1 MAKTKPS
8 WPDVTGPL
16 AEYAGGFR
24 AELARLGYTP
34 LTAASQLRLVAHL
47 SRWLA
52 AEGLG
57 ASALT
62 APVAERYFAGR
73 RSTGYANERTVA
85 ALGPLLGYL
94 RRLGAAPA
102 AVAESPETA
111 TGQLLA
117 RYASYL
123 ATERGLAQT
132 TVALNVRLVRP
143 FLLQRERDGRLDL
156 GQLTAAEVRAFVVA
170 QSRQRPG
177 SVKRIVSALRSLLGF
192 LHVDGIIGA
201 GLAGAVPSP
210 AGWTLTGLPKALEA
224 GQVAAMLASCD
235 LGTATGRR
243 DRAILLLLARLGLR
257 AGEVAALG
265 LDDIDWRRGEI
276 TVCGKRARRDRLP
289 LPADVG
295 EAIVAYLR
303 DGRPKDA
310 LDRTVFIAAQ
320 APRRALSY
328 LGVTEIV
335 AVAARRAGIG
345 GPVHAHRLRHSAAT
359 AMLAAGGSLTEIGQT
374 LRHVRPATTAIYA
387 KVDAGALRPLA
398 RPWPGPAVTP

>member
-1 MAKTKPS
+1 
-8 WPDVTGPL
+8 G
-16 AEYAGGFR
+16 
-24 AELARLGYTP
+24 
-34 LTAASQLRLVAHL
+34 QLRVVAHW
-47 SRWLA
+47 SRWVA

-123 ATERGLAQT
+123 ATERGL
-132 TVALNVRLVRP
+132 
-143 FLLQRERDGRLDL
+143 

-201 GLAGAVPSP
+201 GLAGAGPSP
-210 AGWTLTGLPKALEA
+210 GGWAPSGLS
-224 GQVAAMLASCD
+224 Q
-235 LGTATGRR
+235 
-243 DRAILLLLARLGLR
+243 
-257 AGEVAALG
+257 
-265 LDDIDWRRGEI
+265 
-276 TVCGKRARRDRLP
+276 
-289 LPADVG
+289 
-295 EAIVAYLR
+295 
-303 DGRPKDA
+303 
-310 LDRTVFIAAQ
+310 
-320 APRRALSY
+320 
-328 LGVTEIV
+328 
-335 AVAARRAGIG
+335 
-345 GPVHAHRLRHSAAT
+345 
-359 AMLAAGGSLTEIGQT
+359 
-374 LRHVRPATTAIYA
+374 
-387 KVDAGALRPLA
+387 
-398 RPWPGPAVTP
+398 